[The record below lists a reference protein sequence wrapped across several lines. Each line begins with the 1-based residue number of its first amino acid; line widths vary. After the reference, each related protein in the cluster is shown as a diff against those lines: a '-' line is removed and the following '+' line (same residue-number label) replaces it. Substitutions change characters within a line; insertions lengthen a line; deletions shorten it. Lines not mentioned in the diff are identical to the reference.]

1 MKKILLRSGIAILL
15 GVCIYMIYVGSMG
28 RSSSLIQE
36 SFVYHVGDEI
46 SMDPSIY
53 LKGCTVSDKVQLDF
67 SHVDT
72 KHAGTYDV
80 IVDQPSDTYTFFIIL
95 K

>member
-1 MKKILLRSGIAILL
+1 MKKILLRGGIAILL

-28 RSSSLIQE
+28 RSSSPIQE

-46 SMDPSIY
+46 SMDPSTY
-53 LKGCTVSDKVQLDF
+53 LKGCTVPDKVQLDF

-72 KHAGTYDV
+72 KHVGTYDV
-80 IVDQPSDTYTFFIIL
+80 IVDQPGDTYTFSIII